1 MLYNLLPFK
10 AVEGYELGAN
20 HKDISNNN
28 ISRSESINKNGK
40 NTSKHASNDDKIIL
54 LPGIKEGMLKIICKV
69 FINNEKWQRQ
79 ETSLIISYEIIQNSL
94 SASLDDMSKKEWI
107 ECTLSNEILS
117 LLHALR
123 PYFYLAALHP
133 MFEIRRMIG
142 QILPIIARATIL
154 FQSETLLIE
163 ADFITQSID
172 DNGISC
178 ARFESDTSI
187 STQSYDS
194 VDMNEYN
201 ADSKAVVL
209 CAWLAA
215 LCKAAQHIIELDMI
229 DMVPTNNKF
238 QQSLKSY
245 GIRTLTI
252 GSVTECNASGFTWAM
267 EISGRLSEENS
278 KKEFSNGLES
288 VLLGENGTAYMAL
301 ARSLSYVKSLLSI
314 TVPLF
319 WSRDGNNCNISNG
332 NSSSDAG
339 SNMNNN
345 IQFKNLRKILP
356 QECISC
362 DFIDAAILSTALLLR
377 MNPDH
382 LDPNHPDSNHPDPN
396 HPDPNHPDSNHPDSN
411 TDCQTFNLIGITT
424 EVNEI
429 NKHEIENCDGN
440 NNSDNIDV
448 NKIEGPLFLNL
459 IKVIT
464 KVARDITEQ
473 QLSRNSSRMMSSSKS
488 PAESSKGAIMYEYAF
503 A

>member
-10 AVEGYELGAN
+10 AAELYKLGAN
-20 HKDISNNN
+20 HNDISNNS
-28 ISRSESINKNGK
+28 ISRSESINKKGK
-40 NTSKHASNDDKIIL
+40 NTSKYTSNDDDIIL
-54 LPGIKEGMLKIICKV
+54 LPGIKEGMLQIISKV

-79 ETSLIISYEIIQNSL
+79 EASLIISYEIIQNSL

-123 PYFYLAALHP
+123 SYFYLAALHP

-154 FQSETLLIE
+154 FQPETLLNE

-187 STQSYDS
+187 STQSFDGA
-194 VDMNEYN
+194 DMNEFD

-215 LCKAAQHIIELDMI
+215 LCKASQHIIELDMI
-229 DMVPTNNKF
+229 DSVPTNSKF
-238 QQSLKSY
+238 QQALKSY

-252 GSVTECNASGFTWAM
+252 GSVGEYNTSGFIWAM
-267 EISGRLSEENS
+267 EISGRLSEEIS

-288 VLLGENGTAYMAL
+288 VLLGENETAYLAL

-319 WSRDGNNCNISNG
+319 WSTDGNNRTISIG
-332 NSSSDAG
+332 DSSDAG
-339 SNMNNN
+339 SDMNNN

-362 DFIDAAILSTALLLR
+362 DFIDAAVLSTALLLR
-377 MNPDH
+377 INTHH
-382 LDPNHPDSNHPDPN
+382 LDPNQPDSNHPESY
-396 HPDPNHPDSNHPDSN
+396 HLDSNRDSR
-411 TDCQTFNLIGITT
+411 TFNLIGITT

-429 NKHEIENCDGN
+429 NEHEINSCDGN

-448 NKIEGPLFLNL
+448 SKIERPLFLNL

-473 QLSRNSSRMMSSSKS
+473 QLSRNSIRMMSSSKS
-488 PAESSKGAIMYEYAF
+488 PAESSKGTIL
-503 A
+503 